1 MTGIAIV
8 CGVLLMILGVAGY
21 VYGIAVGHASP
32 TALIPAGFGI
42 AIALFAYIGRARESL
57 RMHMMHIAVLFG
69 LLGFII
75 PTVRLIANYSTISMS
90 AATVSQIAMALI
102 CLVFVILSVKS
113 FIDARRLPSAAD

>member
-8 CGVLLMILGVAGY
+8 CGVLLILLGVAGY
-21 VYGIAVGHASP
+21 ASGMTIGHASP
-32 TALIPAGFGI
+32 TALIPAAFGA
-42 AIALFAYIGRARESL
+42 AIVVLAYIGRARESL

-75 PTVRLIANYSTISMS
+75 PAVRLAANYSTISLS
-90 AATVSQIAMALI
+90 AASISQIAMALI

-113 FIDARRLPSAAD
+113 FIDARRRPSAE